1 MIYSIYRTILQS
13 LYFILLAYYLCII
26 IYFTLTWIPPL
37 YRTRLF
43 GFFRKI
49 TSPFMNLVSG
59 KLVVGGRFDLGAMLG
74 LILYYV
80 LIQMLYNISLAV

>member
-1 MIYSIYRTILQS
+1 
-13 LYFILLAYYLCII
+13 
-26 IYFTLTWIPPL
+26 
-37 YRTRLF
+37 
-43 GFFRKI
+43 
-49 TSPFMNLVSG
+49 MNLVSG